1 VVFSKKTPHDDAG
14 GRMMSL
20 WGGEQGVIMTNDV
33 KTTETPQVA
42 EPGPSS
48 KPKQFTKLGED
59 IGETTPLQPLPA
71 FASPLAEDSSR
82 AGQFRRVG
90 IAAKFGQPT
99 WLVGTTLSLALVTL
113 LAFSLLAARNRGL
126 RKTAERKIETVTPEM
141 VMGGCGQAAEDV
153 TKDLYPIIMR
163 SMTYKSGG
171 KTVVLEFSRT
181 AEENSQWVF
190 LSMKDE
196 TGKIKYE
203 TPEAQIDALS
213 CLTSTKWK

>member
-1 VVFSKKTPHDDAG
+1 MEK
-14 GRMMSL
+14 L
-20 WGGEQGVIMTNDV
+20 
-33 KTTETPQVA
+33 KTTEIPATPEL
-42 EPGPSS
+42 EPTNEPRN
-48 KPKQFTKLGED
+48 FTKLGED
-59 IGETTPLQPLPA
+59 IGEGAPSLPQS
-71 FASPLAEDSSR
+71 SPRPARVSHLPSTDEPSDP
-82 AGQFRRVG
+82 GQFRKVG
-90 IAAKFGQPT
+90 IRAKLNQPT
-99 WLVGTTLSLALVTL
+99 WLVGTTVSLALVTL
-113 LAFSLLAARNRGL
+113 LAFSLMAARNRVL

-171 KTVVLEFSRT
+171 KSVVLEFSRT

-196 TGKIKYE
+196 TGNIKFE
-203 TPEAQIDALS
+203 TPEAQIDVLS